1 MDMFNKFIF
10 DMGVED
16 LPTVGRKYTRYRLHG
31 HSNSRLDRILVSD
44 TWIDIWLGSIQYILN
59 RSFSDC
65 CLIVMKIFIIDWEP
79 KPFKTLNCWFSEK
92 GFLEMVEK
100 WWCSYKVQRKKEF
113 ALKEKLKLLKRDLRD
128 WHKEHFG
135 EIEKQ
140 ALELVK
146 KIRVLDLKDEEEGLE
161 EMELM
166 RRRKH
171 LGDILRLSRRL
182 ESIIHQQSRA
192 KWLKEGD
199 GNTKYFNS
207 LERWIKKM

>member
-1 MDMFNKFIF
+1 
-10 DMGVED
+10 
-16 LPTVGRKYTRYRLHG
+16 
-31 HSNSRLDRILVSD
+31 
-44 TWIDIWLGSIQYILN
+44 
-59 RSFSDC
+59 
-65 CLIVMKIFIIDWEP
+65 
-79 KPFKTLNCWFSEK
+79 
-92 GFLEMVEK
+92 MVDK
-100 WWCSYKVQRKKEF
+100 WWCSYNVQRKKEF
-113 ALKEKLKLLKRDLRD
+113 ALKEKFKLLKRDLRD

-192 KWLKEGD
+192 KWLKERD